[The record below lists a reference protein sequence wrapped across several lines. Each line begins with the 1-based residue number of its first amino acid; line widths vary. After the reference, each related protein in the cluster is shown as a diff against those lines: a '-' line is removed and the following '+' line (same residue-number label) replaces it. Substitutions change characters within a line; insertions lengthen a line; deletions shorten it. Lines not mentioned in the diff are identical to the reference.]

1 MLYRL
6 ADAAPGPRR
15 TIAVVG
21 SGIAGLSAAWLL
33 AQRHQVTLFEKEGWA
48 GGHSNTVEV
57 ETEDG
62 PIPVDTGFIVY
73 NAPNYPNLV
82 ALFDHLRVA
91 TKPSDMSFS
100 ASLRDGALE
109 YSSDG
114 LNRLFGQRANLVRP
128 QFWTLL
134 RDIVRFYARARQHVE
149 KPGIDAMT
157 LGDFLDSSGFSRSL
171 AEDHVLP
178 MCAAI
183 WSTTSGSI
191 RDMPLRAYLRFFSSH
206 GLLDI
211 GSYFE
216 WRTVVGGSREYV
228 KRLTARFAHRI
239 LSGCGAKS
247 VRRTGGF
254 VEIGDMRGTIRR
266 FDHVVIATHADQA
279 LRMLSDADSEERQ
292 LLGSFRYSANEA
304 VLHSDAALMP
314 ARRRAWSSW
323 NYLTETAGENRK
335 LSVTYWMNRL
345 QSLPADAPLFVTLN
359 PLRQPREVLVKRR
372 ETYEH
377 PLFDVAAM
385 AAQKRL
391 WSLQGGRNAWFCGA
405 YFGAGFHED
414 GLQSGLAVAEALGG
428 VRRPWKVVDES
439 GRIQVHDIPRNRELA
454 AA

>member
-33 AQRHQVTLFEKEGWA
+33 ARRHQVTLFEKEGWA

-157 LGDFLDSSGFSRSL
+157 LGDFLDSPGFSRSL

-228 KRLTARFAHRI
+228 KRMTSALGPGARIGLGARSI
-239 LSGCGAKS
+239 ARSPSGVLIEDTSG
-247 VRRTGGF
+247 RRH
-254 VEIGDMRGTIRR
+254 R
-266 FDHVVIATHADQA
+266 FDDVVIAAHADQA
-279 LRMLSDADSEERQ
+279 LALLSDADPVEREV
-292 LLGSFRYSANEA
+292 LGHFRYTTNEA
-304 VLHSDAALMP
+304 ILHTDAGLMP
-314 ARRRAWSSW
+314 QRQRVWSSW
-323 NYLTETAGENRK
+323 NYIERSTGGGTRALC
-335 LSVTYWMNRL
+335 LTYWMNRL
-345 QSLPADAPLFVTLN
+345 QGIPKKHPLFVTLN
-359 PLRQPREVLVKRR
+359 PDREPRAGTVKRTFR
-372 ETYEH
+372 YEH
-377 PLFDVAAM
+377 PVYDQRALDGQAA
-385 AAQKRL
+385 L
-391 WSLQGGRNAWFCGA
+391 WEIQGRRNSWFCGS
-405 YFGAGFHED
+405 YFGYGFHED
-414 GLQSGLAVAEALGG
+414 ALQSGLAAAEAVGG
-428 VRRPWKVVDES
+428 VRRPWTVANES
-439 GRIQVHDIPRNRELA
+439 GRLPQVPAQLEA
-454 AA
+454 AE